1 MTFLRR
7 FSAPQKISHFLIS
20 FSILMLVITGL
31 PITFF
36 QSLGWVIGGLGGSE
50 VTMLLHRFFSLL
62 LLASIVFFGIYFIL
76 ERLSGKKG
84 SKLISLGMIPGAV
97 KDVLWSINLR
107 KERPKFD
114 KYDWVMV
121 ADIIGLPIL
130 VAIIGISGILMW
142 FPHWF
147 VSDNPGLFFTFRT
160 IHAFF
165 AIFFVLFVFAHAGIL
180 HLTPGNFPMNMS
192 IFNGLISKKKAE
204 SEHPLWV
211 EKAEKAEKAEK
222 EIESAEHK
230 FTPVGYLASAIA
242 IIALILIVYATYIMV
257 EEGFAGLRIVEDN
270 MLASIGLNLSMLII
284 LVYTIATVVGGI
296 IGATKKPET

>member
-1 MTFLRR
+1 MTFLKR
-7 FSAPQKISHFLIS
+7 FSAPQKVSHFIIS
-20 FSILMLVITGL
+20 LSILVLIITGL

-50 VTMLLHRFFSLL
+50 VTMLLHRVFSLL
-62 LLASIVFFGIYFIL
+62 LLAGIVFFGIYFIL

-84 SKLISLGMIPGAV
+84 SKLLSSGMISGAV
-97 KDVLWSINLR
+97 KDILWSINLR
-107 KERPKFD
+107 KERPKFN

-130 VAIIGISGILMW
+130 IAIIGISGILMW

-147 VSDNPGLFFTFRT
+147 ISDNPGLFFTFRT

-165 AIFFVLFVFAHAGIL
+165 AIFFVLFIFAHAGIL

-192 IFNGLISKKKAE
+192 IFNGLISRKKAE
-204 SEHPLWV
+204 SEHPLWI

-222 EIESAEHK
+222 EIESTEPK
-230 FTPVGYLASAIA
+230 FNLIGYLAYAIA
-242 IIALILIVYATYIMV
+242 VIALILIVYATYIMV
-257 EEGFAGLRIVEDN
+257 AEGFAGLRIVGDN
-270 MLASIGLNLSMLII
+270 MLVSIGLNLSMLII
-284 LVYTIATVVGGI
+284 LVYTVATVIGGI
-296 IGATKKPET
+296 IGATQKTKT